1 MFNKRLGS
9 FITAPGLIL
18 QLLTVSMI
26 IINTQKRYDKILE
39 ENQFHEEYDYIVV
52 GAGASGAPIANRLT
66 EDKDTTVLLLEAG
79 GQQTVLS
86 DIPGMAEVLIDNPE
100 FDWRYPTVPQ
110 IGFTEISMDANN
122 GKRLG
127 GSSAINGMIYNR
139 GNARDFDNWVTSY
152 GAVG

>member
-1 MFNKRLGS
+1 MVVRRLGS
-9 FITAPGLIL
+9 FITAPSLIV

-26 IINTQKRYDKILE
+26 IINTQKRYDRVLNEK
-39 ENQFHEEYDYIVV
+39 QFFDEYDYIVV
-52 GAGASGAPIANRLT
+52 GSGASGAPIANRLT
-66 EDKDTTVLLLEAG
+66 EDDDVTVLLLEAG

-86 DIPGMAEVLIDNPE
+86 DIPGVTEALIDNPE

-110 IGFTEISMDANN
+110 VGFTEIPMDANN

-152 GAVG
+152 GAKG

>member
-1 MFNKRLGS
+1 MIQIETQVRYNRV
-9 FITAPGLIL
+9 L
-18 QLLTVSMI
+18 QEK
-26 IINTQKRYDKILE
+26 QRYS
-39 ENQFHEEYDYIVV
+39 EYDYIVV

-66 EDKDTTVLLLEAG
+66 EDPDAYVLLLEAG
-79 GQQTVLS
+79 GEQTVLS

-110 IGFTEISMDANN
+110 IGFTEIPMDANN

-139 GNARDFDNWVTSY
+139 GNRRDFDNWVTSY
-152 GAVG
+152 GAEG